1 MSLEADFLLTLDELN
16 EILRQ
21 EPIANS
27 EVIPLIDL
35 TLLDETAGYEELY
48 SLGKKANLHQVA
60 AVCVLPEQL
69 EIIRHITTVKLATVA
84 NFPTGNQPHK
94 EVLAAIEKTIINT
107 KVDEIDY
114 VFPYQDYLAKKNSSA
129 LTQCQQV
136 YQLCQQENILFK
148 VILETGALPS
158 MDFIYALS
166 TEIINNGCDFLKT
179 STGKIAQGATPSA
192 AFAMLKA
199 IKESKASCGL
209 KVSGGLK
216 QPEQAFT
223 YMALASHVLARD
235 LNKSWFRIGA
245 SSLLDVLLNQSSMPH
260 TRHE

>member
-1 MSLEADFLLTLDELN
+1 MSLEAEFLLVLGELN
-16 EILRQ
+16 EPLRHKS
-21 EPIANS
+21 ISNA

-35 TLLDETAGYEELY
+35 TLLDDTAGYEQLF
-48 SLGKKANLHQVA
+48 SLGKKANQYQVA

-69 EIIRHITTVKLATVA
+69 EIIRHVTTVKLATVA
-84 NFPTGNQPHK
+84 NFPTGNQAHN
-94 EVLAAIEKTIINT
+94 EVFAAIEKTIINT

-114 VFPYQDYLAKKNSSA
+114 VFPYQAYLAEKQSSA
-129 LTQCQQV
+129 LTQCRQV
-136 YQLCQQENILFK
+136 YQLCQEENILFK

-158 MDFIYALS
+158 LEFIYDLS

-199 IKESKASCGL
+199 IKHSNRSCGL
-209 KVSGGLK
+209 KISGGIK

-223 YMALASHVLARD
+223 YMTLASHLLARD
-235 LNKSWFRIGA
+235 LDPSWFRIGT
-245 SSLLDVLLNQSSMPH
+245 SSLLDVLINQNS
-260 TRHE
+260 